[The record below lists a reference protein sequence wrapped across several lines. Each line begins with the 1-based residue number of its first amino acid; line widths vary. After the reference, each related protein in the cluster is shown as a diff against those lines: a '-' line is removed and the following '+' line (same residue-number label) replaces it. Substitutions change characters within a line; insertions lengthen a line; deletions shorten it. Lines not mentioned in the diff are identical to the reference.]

1 MGWTIPRVKP
11 PKDPPPCECPLCK
24 EFAAELQR
32 VSAGLPVP
40 DMTRGPGDD
49 E

>member
-24 EFAAELQR
+24 GFR
-32 VSAGLPVP
+32 RSAGL
-40 DMTRGPGDD
+40 DDAPGDD

>member
-11 PKDPPPCECPLCK
+11 PKDPPPCECPLCMDFK
-24 EFAAELQR
+24 NMLERERLE
-32 VSAGLPVP
+32 SKK
-40 DMTRGPGDD
+40 MPGDD